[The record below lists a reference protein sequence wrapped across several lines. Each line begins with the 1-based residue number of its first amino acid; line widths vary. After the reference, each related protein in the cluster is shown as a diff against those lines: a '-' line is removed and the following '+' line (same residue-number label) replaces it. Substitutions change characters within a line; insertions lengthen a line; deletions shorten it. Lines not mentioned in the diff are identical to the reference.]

1 MSRSR
6 NVSYSLGDLHSVS
19 ARMAE
24 PPCSYGD
31 RIVIRGCPV
40 KLMSFRPCE
49 KAVTCQT
56 KNKKIK
62 LRTFI
67 KYDEPHPATR
77 QKAGSPQSTT
87 VIFIP
92 MDPLLDTEGGT
103 DDGDAGLRSS
113 FTISPDKRVSR
124 FNSA

>member
-1 MSRSR
+1 
-6 NVSYSLGDLHSVS
+6 
-19 ARMAE
+19 MAE
-24 PPCSYGD
+24 PPCSYRYGD

-67 KYDEPHPATR
+67 KYDEPHPAYR
-77 QKAGSPQSTT
+77 IQQ
-87 VIFIP
+87 
-92 MDPLLDTEGGT
+92 L
-103 DDGDAGLRSS
+103 
-113 FTISPDKRVSR
+113 DKRLGPHK
-124 FNSA
+124 ALL